1 VDLETLGE
9 FVGPGLITAFVL
21 LVIAVVLLP
30 RDERKRVRL
39 PLGLLALH
47 LLLLAIEYF
56 LPAEAESGKKVLG
69 IAALLFLLLSIGRT
83 SFLLLVHSVLSRKLA
98 NPLPKIFR
106 DILQAAIYGVAALI
120 TLQAVGVEPTS
131 LLTTSALVTAV
142 IGLSLQDTLG
152 NLFAGLAIQ
161 AQRPFQVGDWIQYD
175 DKPDN
180 VGVVTEINWRAVRV
194 LTVDN
199 VEITVPNNM
208 LARAPIRNYTRPQV
222 ESRRQIVCRAPYE
235 LPPQHV
241 IALLVDSIKDA
252 PGVQHTPAPDAIVV
266 EFDERGVKYQVRYY
280 IADFERRE
288 PIDAGVRERVWYAL
302 HRAQIAMPVPQ
313 RTLHIHEATAEEA
326 QRKKQR
332 EIDERVRYLR
342 GVDFLSTVPDESVL
356 TLAEMSETR
365 LYGAGEAII
374 RQGATDEEFF
384 IVERGRVAVEL
395 AGSNATQRLAE
406 LGPGQFFGEMSLMTG
421 ERRRATVRALEEC
434 RLLVVGKQAF
444 HKMFD
449 DRPELIAKISET
461 LALREAE
468 LGEVKAR
475 ESLTPKEAE
484 RSAEILGRIR
494 DFFSL

>member
-1 VDLETLGE
+1 LDLETLGE
-9 FVGPGLITAFVL
+9 FVGPGLITAAVL
-21 LVIAVVLLP
+21 LVVAVVLLP
-30 RDERKRVRL
+30 REERKRVRL
-39 PLGLLALH
+39 PLVLLVLH
-47 LLLLAIEYF
+47 LLLLAVDYVV
-56 LPAEAESGKKVLG
+56 PDRVESGKKVVS

-161 AQRPFQVGDWIQYD
+161 AQRPFDVGDWIQYD
-175 DKPDN
+175 DKPEN

-208 LARAPIRNYTRPQV
+208 LARAPIRNYTRPQGD
-222 ESRRQIVCRAPYE
+222 SRRRIACFAPYE
-235 LPPQHV
+235 IPPQRV
-241 IALLVDSIKDA
+241 TTLLLDAIKDV
-252 PGVQHTPAPDAIVV
+252 PGVLQTPPPDVLVV
-266 EFDERGVKYQVRYY
+266 EFDERGVKYSVRYF
-280 IADFERRE
+280 ITDFERRE
-288 PIDAGVRERVWYAL
+288 PIDARVRERVWYTL
-302 HRAQIAMPVPQ
+302 HRATIAIPVPQ
-313 RTLHIHEATAEEA
+313 RVLHVHEASQADSEA
-326 QRKKQR
+326 RQQRG
-332 EIDERVRYLR
+332 IDERVRYLR
-342 GVDFLSTVPDESVL
+342 AVDFLGGVPDESVL
-356 TLAEMSETR
+356 TLAKMSETR
-365 LYGAGEAII
+365 IYATGEAII
-374 RQGATDEEFF
+374 RQGDTDEEFF

-395 AGSNATQRLAE
+395 AGSNSTQRLAE

-421 ERRRATVRALEEC
+421 ERRRATVRALDEC

-449 DRPELIAKISET
+449 DRPELIARISET

-468 LGEVKAR
+468 IGEVKAR
-475 ESLTPKEAE
+475 ESLTPKESE
-484 RSAEILGRIR
+484 RSAELLGRIR